1 MIKLERIPISIVL
14 LLKKI
19 KKIALYSIDG
29 TKTCLKHVCLN
40 IKILGIRLHV
50 VNKKRQIFDCFTFF
64 QELELLDLRF
74 SEYYDCVDYFVI
86 VEAKKT
92 FTGNP
97 HEPVFEK
104 NKERFKEYSDKI
116 IYVLLDTL
124 PENTPDNI
132 WVAESFQRN
141 AILQGL
147 QNKAKIGDIVLL
159 SDIDEFWNKNKL
171 SDLGR
176 DFYPKVFVQN
186 LYYYYVNLKSDIN
199 WRGSCYAPYGLF
211 KTMQDM
217 RDFARFAVIDKKHII
232 ENGGWHYSYQGGL
245 KAINAKLKNLSDIHT
260 VYDKIGSEE
269 EIIKKIKS
277 GKCLWAPD
285 TEYQYI
291 DYNKECDGPTSISEF
306 IKKYPAFYLQNEEK

>member
-1 MIKLERIPISIVL
+1 MERIRINIRKLKQVL
-14 LLKKI
+14 KRIMYKVKSLAYI
-19 KKIALYSIDG
+19 YIYIYIR
-29 TKTCLKHVCLN
+29 TLN
-40 IKILGIRLHV
+40 IKLRSFYR
-50 VNKKRQIFDCFTFF
+50 KRQIFDCFTFF

-104 NKERFKEYSDKI
+104 NKERFKKYLDKV

-132 WVAESFQRN
+132 WIAESFQRN

-171 SDLGR
+171 SDLLV
-176 DFYPKVFVQN
+176 DFYPKVFEQN
-186 LYYYYVNLKSDIN
+186 LYYYYVNLKSYIK

-217 RDFARFAVIDKKHII
+217 RNFARFAPIANNHII
-232 ENGGWHYSYQGGL
+232 KNGGWHYTYQGGL

-260 VYDKIGSEE
+260 VYSKIGSEE
-269 EIIKKIKS
+269 EITKKIKG
-277 GKCLWAPD
+277 GKCLWDPN

-291 DYNKECDGPTSISEF
+291 DYDKEREGPESISEF
-306 IKKYPAFYLQNEEK
+306 IKKYPAFYLQNKER

>member
-1 MIKLERIPISIVL
+1 MINLKC

-19 KKIALYSIDG
+19 KKVMMHKASVLIGFLR
-29 TKTCLKHVCLN
+29 HFWFN
-40 IKILGIRLHV
+40 MKILGIKLHAY
-50 VNKKRQIFDCFTFF
+50 NNKRQVFDCFTFF

-176 DFYPKVFVQN
+176 DFYPKVFEQN
-186 LYYYYVNLKSDIN
+186 LYYYYVNLKSDIK

-217 RDFARFAVIDKKHII
+217 RDFARFAVIDEKHII

-269 EIIKKIKS
+269 EIIKKVKS
-277 GKCLWAPD
+277 GKCLWDPD

-291 DYNKECDGPTSISEF
+291 DYDKECDGPASISKF
-306 IKKYPAFYLQNEEK
+306 IKEYPTFYLQNKGR